1 MTYDLTD
8 KVTFYT
14 ININYF
20 HDIRVYKN
28 GLKKND
34 HLCQDDPISIGA
46 FDAYC
51 FLKITNQN
59 DMHPF
64 LG

>member
-1 MTYDLTD
+1 MTCDLTD

-28 GLKKND
+28 GLKKTT
-34 HLCQDDPISIGA
+34 I
-46 FDAYC
+46 YVK
-51 FLKITNQN
+51 KIPYLLAPS
-59 DMHPF
+59 MHNVF
-64 LG
+64 QKLQIKMICIHF